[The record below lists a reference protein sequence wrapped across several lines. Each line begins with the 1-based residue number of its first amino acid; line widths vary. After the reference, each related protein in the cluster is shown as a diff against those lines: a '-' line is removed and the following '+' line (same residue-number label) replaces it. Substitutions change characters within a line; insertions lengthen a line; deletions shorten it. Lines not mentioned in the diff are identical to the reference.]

1 MRRLGRNETGLALV
15 PVMAL
20 MLAMLALGFGLV
32 MRSRNQ
38 QQLSGY
44 ERTRE
49 SSFNVAEAALNAQA
63 LQLGRSWPSSTT
75 VPSSCSP
82 GATSTYCP
90 PSSAI
95 GNGYA
100 YAASCVGSS
109 TPIWQTSVRDNVS
122 GELYWTTAVS
132 SRASYDANNDN
143 TVWVRS
149 TGYVQCNKVSMVALV
164 SRNVVQM
171 SFPYNTLSAN
181 WFATSNPGR
190 KVFIDTIGTYASP
203 PATVASQP
211 APVNARCS
219 GLTTSQCANYQ
230 PSKGQIQPP
239 SVTTDP
245 SASSALTLTQL
256 QQLEQQ
262 AQSSGTFYPSGTCP
276 STAAALSSV
285 GGAPVV
291 VQGPC
296 NISVGGPQS
305 INTAASPG
313 VLIIENGTFTVSG
326 TAVFYGLVYC
336 VNKQGSTGSVVTI
349 SGNGTIQGVVAVDGL
364 GGVTVGSSKTNLI
377 YDSRVPN
384 LLKGSAGSSVNKNSF
399 RLLPQSAP

>member
-1 MRRLGRNETGLALV
+1 MRRLVRSEAGMAMV

-20 MLAMLALGFGLV
+20 MLAMLALGFALV

-49 SSFNVAEAALNAQA
+49 SSFNIAEAALNAQA
-63 LQLGRSWPSSTT
+63 LQLGRSWPSASGAPT
-75 VPSSCSP
+75 SCSS
-82 GATSTYCP
+82 GSTSTYCP

-95 GNGYA
+95 GNGYS
-100 YAASCVGSS
+100 YAASCTGSS
-109 TPIWQTSVRDNVS
+109 TPIWQTSIRDNAS
-122 GELYWTTAVS
+122 GELFWTTAVS
-132 SRASYDANNDN
+132 SRAAYDANGDG

-171 SFPYNTLSAN
+171 SFPNNVLSAN
-181 WFATSNPGR
+181 WFATTNPGR
-190 KVFIDTIGTYASP
+190 KVFIDTIGTYAQP
-203 PATVASQP
+203 PATAASQP

-219 GLTTSQCANYQ
+219 GMTTSQCTNYQ
-230 PSKGQIQPP
+230 SSKGQVQPP
-239 SVTTDP
+239 AVTTDP
-245 SASSALTLTQL
+245 SGSSALTLTQL

-262 AQSSGTFYPSGTCP
+262 AQSSGTFYPTGSCP
-276 STAAALSSV
+276 STSAALSSV

-313 VLIIENGTFTVSG
+313 VLIIENGTITIGG
-326 TAVFYGLVYC
+326 TAVFYGLLYC
-336 VNKQGSTGSVVTI
+336 VNKQGSSGSVVTI
-349 SGNGTIQGVVAVDGL
+349 TGNGVIQGVVAVDGL
-364 GGVTVGSSKTNLI
+364 GGVSVGSSKTNLI
-377 YDSRVPN
+377 YDSRATS
-384 LLKGSAGSSVNKNSF
+384 LLKGTAGSSVSKNSF
-399 RLLPQSAP
+399 RLLPQSTP